1 MTPES
6 YRRIGAIFAE
16 AADLEGEARAS
27 YLDRECG
34 QDDELRR
41 QVLSL
46 LEADGDDV
54 VVSRPPQTSR
64 REDFS
69 GRSLGRYRIGEK
81 IGEGGMSTVYGARDT
96 KLDRT
101 VALKFLTPQLLRTEQ
116 AFARFVREAK
126 ASAALDHPNICTTY
140 DFEQV
145 DGHNFIVM
153 ALLQGKTL
161 AQKLESGPLRIV
173 EAVDVARQAARGLRA
188 AHLKGVVH
196 RDVKPGNLML
206 VEAGVVKVMDFG
218 VARLQH
224 GETLTDSGMTIGTI
238 AYMSPE
244 QIEGGEVDGRSDI
257 WALGAVLYEMLAG
270 RSPFD
275 RPAARETLA
284 AIRAVEP
291 RPLSELRSDIPLAL
305 AETVSRCLRKNRAE
319 RYQDAG
325 QLRDRLDEIHDQ
337 LRTRELTAERP
348 ALPRPFFRRAGPAL
362 ALAAAVAALLLFVF
376 WELRTPTGYGAP
388 SEAPL
393 TVEHFTSLPGF
404 ETEPAISPDGT
415 RIAYAWD
422 RGELGMTDIYVQLL
436 GSYEPMQL
444 TSTPDIE
451 RNPVWSP
458 TVRRSLSL
466 LRGRLAELPR
476 RRRHRPCSGRPRT
489 AARRNAGES
498 FAVQPRLS
506 PNDDLLAVSDNERHC
521 VAAGRPVQTDDSP
534 PLEKSVTAI
543 KVRSQRPTL
552 GLRRHRPG

>member
-376 WELRTPTGYGAP
+376 WGA
-388 SEAPL
+388 EN
-393 TVEHFTSLPGF
+393 
-404 ETEPAISPDGT
+404 PDGL
-415 RIAYAWD
+415 RCA
-422 RGELGMTDIYVQLL
+422 
-436 GSYEPMQL
+436 
-444 TSTPDIE
+444 
-451 RNPVWSP
+451 
-458 TVRRSLSL
+458 
-466 LRGRLAELPR
+466 LRGSAYGGTLHL
-476 RRRHRPCSGRPRT
+476 
-489 AARRNAGES
+489 
-498 FAVQPRLS
+498 
-506 PNDDLLAVSDNERHC
+506 
-521 VAAGRPVQTDDSP
+521 AAGF
-534 PLEKSVTAI
+534 
-543 KVRSQRPTL
+543 
-552 GLRRHRPG
+552 